1 MNPYEILGVNENAS
15 ADEIKA
21 AYRKLAR
28 ENHPDVNKSPDAE
41 EKFKQIG
48 EAYSILTDPQ
58 KKARYE
64 AEQHGSPFG
73 NPFDMGFDFNPFGG
87 QHHHRMENS
96 PVSIRVSVS
105 LAETFKNLKKN
116 ISFSRKVFC
125 NKCNGNGGLGEKTVC
140 KTCNGSGNVIRQI
153 QQGMFTQQFITSCQN
168 CSGKGKTYTSS
179 CNECNSSGLKTVH
192 ESIEVEITKG
202 CVFNSKFIKNKGN
215 QENKSMEPG
224 PLIIEFE
231 LSDVGSFE
239 FDRAGNVKLDY
250 EIDPVVAILGQ
261 EVDVKLPE
269 GGTTRIKLKEYTNN
283 NQKFNIPG
291 KGLYKD
297 DNNRTDFVIN
307 VVYKVPKNL
316 SKEQKEILKQYVDSL
331 K

>member
-1 MNPYEILGVNENAS
+1 
-15 ADEIKA
+15 
-21 AYRKLAR
+21 
-28 ENHPDVNKSPDAE
+28 
-41 EKFKQIG
+41 
-48 EAYSILTDPQ
+48 
-58 KKARYE
+58 
-64 AEQHGSPFG
+64 
-73 NPFDMGFDFNPFGG
+73 
-87 QHHHRMENS
+87 
-96 PVSIRVSVS
+96 
-105 LAETFKNLKKN
+105 
-116 ISFSRKVFC
+116 
-125 NKCNGNGGLGEKTVC
+125 
-140 KTCNGSGNVIRQI
+140 
-153 QQGMFTQQFITSCQN
+153 
-168 CSGKGKTYTSS
+168 
-179 CNECNSSGLKTVH
+179 
-192 ESIEVEITKG
+192 
-202 CVFNSKFIKNKGN
+202 
-215 QENKSMEPG
+215 
-224 PLIIEFE
+224 